1 LGTFWIWLWDLLG
14 FFVPWQ
20 EDSLRKKMRAR
31 RVVVGLW
38 LGFLWFLFYSLCFL
52 PLLILD
58 FFSCKN
64 EQYIFVSCVWVFFFR
79 LFWFFF
85 LVIACW
91 LRSYLGV
98 L

>member
-1 LGTFWIWLWDLLG
+1 
-14 FFVPWQ
+14 
-20 EDSLRKKMRAR
+20 MRAR

-64 EQYIFVSCVWVFFFR
+64 EQYIFVSCVWVFFF
-79 LFWFFF
+79 FWFFWFVFFCYCMLVKKLSLSVVMIVF
-85 LVIACW
+85 LKCFS
-91 LRSYLGV
+91 LRNILK
-98 L
+98 